1 MWKCYAKHPR
11 PTFTLKTGTIF
22 EDSPISLEKW
32 LPCAWLVINCK
43 NGVSSYEI
51 SRDLG
56 VTQKTA
62 WFILHRIRLQAAWAV
77 TRQKNCYL
85 SAQFKR
91 LAARRGVKRA
101 VMAVAHTML
110 IIGYHML
117 KTGRSYH
124 ELGGDYL
131 ERINK
136 DQLQRYYV
144 KRLQRLGLKV
154 TVEPVI
160 VAA

>member
-1 MWKCYAKHPR
+1 MSG
-11 PTFTLKTGTIF
+11 KTRDGN
-22 EDSPISLEKW
+22 KW
-32 LPCAWLVINCK
+32 LRRSLC
-43 NGVSSYEI
+43 
-51 SRDLG
+51 
-56 VTQKTA
+56 
-62 WFILHRIRLQAAWAV
+62 QAAWAV
-77 TRQKNCYL
+77 TRQKDCYL

-117 KTGRSYH
+117 KTGRSYY

-136 DQLQRYYV
+136 DQLRRYYV
-144 KRLQRLGLKV
+144 KRLQRLGLQV
-154 TVEPVI
+154 TVEPV
-160 VAA
+160 AEGA